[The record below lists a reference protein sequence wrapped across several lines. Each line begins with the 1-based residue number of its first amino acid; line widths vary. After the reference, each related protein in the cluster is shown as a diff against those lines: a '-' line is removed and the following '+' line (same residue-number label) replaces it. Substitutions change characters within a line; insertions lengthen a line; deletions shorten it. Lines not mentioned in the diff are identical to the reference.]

1 VVVLFAVVLRTD
13 AGTAVFPSDVDLFF
27 VEATLSAR
35 RKFDLRLERRVLTF
49 PSGVLGDLDL

>member
-35 RKFDLRLERRVLTF
+35 RKFDLRLERVLTF